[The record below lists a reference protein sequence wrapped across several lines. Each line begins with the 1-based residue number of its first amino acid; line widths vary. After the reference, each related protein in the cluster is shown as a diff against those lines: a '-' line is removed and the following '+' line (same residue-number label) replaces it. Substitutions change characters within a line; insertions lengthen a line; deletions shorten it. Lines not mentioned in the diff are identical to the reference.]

1 MSMELDF
8 ENPEKAIDMVGE
20 LEGEDLLCALNEC
33 EAAIYNGET
42 GLDRLMDRLTE
53 KAGSIQ
59 KAILD
64 SHPMGEIKVRGDCF
78 FQSVCCQRFKDD
90 VVSMK
95 VHIAID
101 DCMSSAFSM
110 YTVDPELAEAAA
122 RSEGWDP
129 DGGYI
134 EFGKCPY
141 CGKEMDEFMIP
152 IDEE

>member
-8 ENPEKAIDMVGE
+8 ENPEKAIDMVDE

-64 SHPMGEIKVRGDCF
+64 SHPMER
-78 FQSVCCQRFKDD
+78 
-90 VVSMK
+90 
-95 VHIAID
+95 
-101 DCMSSAFSM
+101 
-110 YTVDPELAEAAA
+110 
-122 RSEGWDP
+122 
-129 DGGYI
+129 
-134 EFGKCPY
+134 
-141 CGKEMDEFMIP
+141 
-152 IDEE
+152 